1 MRPKHKLMLCIF
13 VALLFLG
20 AEAEAQQYDYKEN
33 AVYIYNF
40 IKYTNWPVKKAVLEV
55 GVIGNTPVGEE
66 LKGLLARKKGAGIS
80 YNIKKANIDQLSHY
94 DVIIIS
100 KDASQRV
107 KQINQLTKSL
117 PILIITEKANMGKEG
132 ACISFFINEDEAYKT
147 EYQLSMKNCKERGLT
162 ITEQIRNNAEL
173 MR

>member
-1 MRPKHKLMLCIF
+1 MIPKNKLMPCL
-13 VALLFLG
+13 VVVLLFFVSK
-20 AEAEAQQYDYKEN
+20 AAAQSYDYKEN

-80 YNIKKANIDQLSHY
+80 YNIKKANIDQLSRY

-100 KDASQRV
+100 KDASQSV
-107 KQINQLTKSL
+107 KQITQLTKSL

-132 ACISFFINEDEAYKT
+132 ACISFFINEDEEYKT

-162 ITEQIRNNAEL
+162 ITEQIRINAEL